1 MGAVDIRC
9 SINPRVYREGTLYR
23 KRGIAT
29 AWRMVLGTRSDFN
42 GGAVGMHGRGRV
54 PASFLVEAQLLENGS
69 LSQERLQSSRKRGT
83 CWAET
88 CLYPLLEPALPENG
102 SLSPNGL
109 SARAGSKPEERIDS
123 SDPVGVHSL
132 ENGSLFWNGCPSRE
146 RRTGCQIELACG
158 VPGDAEPPVLWRKVL

>member
-1 MGAVDIRC
+1 MQHQPLCQPGASCIQFVSGEER
-9 SINPRVYREGTLYR
+9 S
-23 KRGIAT
+23 
-29 AWRMVLGTRSDFN
+29 WRMVLWTRSDFN
-42 GGAVGMHGRGRV
+42 GGEVGRYGRYRG

-69 LSQERLQSSRKRGT
+69 LSQERLQSSRGVERAGQRT
-83 CWAET
+83 T

-132 ENGSLFWNGCPSRE
+132 ENGSLSWNGCPSRE

-158 VPGDAEPPVLWRKVL
+158 VPGDAKSPVLWRMVL